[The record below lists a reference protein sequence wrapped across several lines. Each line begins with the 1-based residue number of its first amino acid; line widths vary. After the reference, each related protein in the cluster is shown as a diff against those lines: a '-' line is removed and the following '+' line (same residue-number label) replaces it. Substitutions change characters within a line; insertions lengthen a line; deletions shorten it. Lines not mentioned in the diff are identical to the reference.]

1 MMNNFNFEKLE
12 KELDVKFND
21 KELLT
26 KAFCHRSFLN
36 ENPEFELGCN
46 ERLEFLGDAVL
57 ELIVT
62 EFLFKEYPKEPEG
75 KLTKWRASLVKTKSL
90 SELAKELNFNDYL
103 LLSRGEQKETG
114 RSREF
119 ILADTFEAFIGA
131 FFLDKGLK
139 SVKKFVRKNLLIK
152 LDKIIEEGLYR
163 DPKSTF
169 QEKAQ
174 EAVGIT
180 PTYEV
185 KKEWGPD
192 HAKKFE
198 VVVKLKEKEVEKAIG
213 ASKQEAEEKAA
224 KKALKKNINNLNK

>member
-1 MMNNFNFEKLE
+1 MNNFNFEKLE

>member
-1 MMNNFNFEKLE
+1 MNNFNFEKLE

-21 KELLT
+21 RELLT

>member
-1 MMNNFNFEKLE
+1 MNNFNFEKLE

-21 KELLT
+21 RELLT

-224 KKALKKNINNLNK
+224 KKALKNNINNLNK